1 VERFESKRCLIT
13 GGGSGMG
20 QATVLRILREA
31 GTVVAVDVNEKGLAE
46 TARRAA
52 EEGTAERLTTI
63 EADVSSEG
71 AVATMVDD
79 AADALGGIDVLI
91 NAAGILRSAHTHECS
106 LDLWHQVIGVNL
118 TGTFL
123 VTRAALPHLLD
134 GGGAIVNFASTSA
147 FHAHPYMAAYSASK
161 AGVEAFTRTI
171 ALEYCKQGVRAVCVA
186 PGGVA
191 TPLVLEIDL
200 PEDADGSF
208 FRRLMPNGRGF
219 ADPSEVAGMVA
230 ALASDDGSF
239 VNGTT
244 LLIDGATHA

>member
-1 VERFESKRCLIT
+1 
-13 GGGSGMG
+13 
-20 QATVLRILREA
+20 
-31 GTVVAVDVNEKGLAE
+31 
-46 TARRAA
+46 
-52 EEGTAERLTTI
+52 
-63 EADVSSEG
+63 
-71 AVATMVDD
+71 MVDD

-106 LDLWHQVIGVNL
+106 LDLWNQVIGVNL

-171 ALEYCKQGVRAVCVA
+171 ALEYCKRGVRAVCVA

>member
-1 VERFESKRCLIT
+1 MERFESKRCLIT

-46 TARRAA
+46 TARRAT
-52 EEGTAERLTTI
+52 EEGTAGRLTTI

-79 AADALGGIDVLI
+79 AAEALGGIDVLI

-106 LDLWHQVIGVNL
+106 LDLWNQVIGVNL

-171 ALEYCKQGVRAVCVA
+171 ALEYCKRGVRAVCVA

>member
-46 TARRAA
+46 TARRAT
-52 EEGTAERLTTI
+52 EEGTAGRLTTI

-106 LDLWHQVIGVNL
+106 LDLWNQVIGVNL

-171 ALEYCKQGVRAVCVA
+171 ALEYCKRGVRAVCVA

>member
-1 VERFESKRCLIT
+1 MERFEGRRCLVT

-20 QATVLRILREA
+20 QATVLRMLREA
-31 GTVVAVDVNEKGLAE
+31 GTVVAVDVSDKGLAD
-46 TARRAA
+46 TAARAA
-52 EEGTAERLTTI
+52 DEGTAGRLTTI
-63 EADVSSEG
+63 EADVASEV
-71 AVATMVDD
+71 AVEAMVAE
-79 AADALGGIDVLI
+79 AAGTLGGVDVLI

-106 LDLWHQVIGVNL
+106 LELWHQVIGVNL

-134 GGGAIVNFASTSA
+134 GGGVIVNFASTSA

-161 AGVEAFTRTI
+161 GGVVALTQTI

-191 TPLVLEIDL
+191 TPLVLESTL
-200 PEDADGSF
+200 PEDADAGF

-219 ADPSEVAGMVA
+219 AEPHEVAGMVA

-244 LLIDGATHA
+244 LHIDGATHA

>member
-1 VERFESKRCLIT
+1 VERFEGKRCLIT

-20 QATVLRILREA
+20 QATVLRLLREA
-31 GTVVAVDVNEKGLAE
+31 GTVVAVDVSGKGLAD
-46 TARRAA
+46 TADRA
-52 EEGTAERLTTI
+52 EVEGTAGRLTTTEVDVASEPGVAEMVA
-63 EADVSSEG
+63 EAAG
-71 AVATMVDD
+71 T
-79 AADALGGIDVLI
+79 LGGLDVLI
-91 NAAGILRSAHTHECS
+91 NAAGILRSAHTHECT
-106 LDLWHQVIGVNL
+106 LDLWEQVIAVNL

-134 GGGAIVNFASTSA
+134 GGGVIVNFASTSA

-161 AGVEAFTRTI
+161 AGVAAFTQTI
-171 ALEYCKQGVRAVCVA
+171 ALEYCKRNVRAVCVA

-191 TPLVLEIDL
+191 TPLVLEITL
-200 PEDADGSF
+200 PEDADPSF

-219 ADPSEVAGMVA
+219 AEPHEVAGMVA

>member
-1 VERFESKRCLIT
+1 MERFESKRCLIT

-46 TARRAA
+46 TARRAT
-52 EEGTAERLTTI
+52 EEGTAGRLTTI

-106 LDLWHQVIGVNL
+106 LDLWNQVIGVNL

-171 ALEYCKQGVRAVCVA
+171 ALEYCKRGVRAVCVA

>member
-1 VERFESKRCLIT
+1 VERFEGKRCLVT

-20 QATVLRILREA
+20 QATVLRMLREA
-31 GTVVAVDVNEKGLAE
+31 GAVVAVDVDEKGLARTTE
-46 TARRAA
+46 LATEA
-52 EEGTAERLTTI
+52 GTADRLTTVA
-63 EADVSSEG
+63 ADVSSEAAVEA
-71 AVATMVDD
+71 AVAEAVGV
-79 AADALGGIDVLI
+79 LGGLDVLV
-91 NAAGILRSAHTHECS
+91 NAAGILRSAHTHDCS
-106 LDLWHQVIGVNL
+106 LDLWNTVIGVNL

-123 VTRAALPHLLD
+123 MVRAALPHLVD

-147 FHAHPYMAAYSASK
+147 QHAHPYMAAYAASK
-161 AGVEAFTRTI
+161 GGVESMTKTI

-191 TPLVLEIDL
+191 TPLVLDIEL
-200 PEDADGSF
+200 PDDADPGF

-219 ADPSEVAGMVA
+219 ADPSEVAAMVA

-244 LLIDGATHA
+244 LLLDGATHA